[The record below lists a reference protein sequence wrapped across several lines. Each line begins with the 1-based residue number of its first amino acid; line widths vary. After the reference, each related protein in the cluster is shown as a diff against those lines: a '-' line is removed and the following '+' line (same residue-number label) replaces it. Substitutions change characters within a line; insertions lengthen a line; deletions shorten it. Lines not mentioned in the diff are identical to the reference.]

1 MIFMCYQ
8 EYTATMKRLGR
19 SILLCAGLLVLAVV
33 AAGAVSAA
41 DVSTSDATDPV
52 LTQQDDD
59 ANETELPVEPPTEA
73 HPGYEYIRQEG
84 DTEEKIE
91 LGKQLF
97 LDPRISETGTISCN
111 TCHNVMEGGHDGR
124 PTAMGVH
131 GLTGPVNSPTVWNSG
146 FHHTQFWDGRADT
159 LAEQAEGPIVAD
171 IEMGMPDHEAALDRV
186 REVDGYVEQF
196 EEVYGDE
203 VGSDDPAEL
212 ITLDTV
218 TDAIAAYERTLVTP
232 NSPYDQYVR
241 GDADALTEQ
250 QLDGMETFTELGCQ
264 SCHYGPMFSGQW
276 QEPESGNFYGR
287 QHPTY
292 PENEQCSQYIED
304 YDLQENEGR
313 MGVTGDEADQYVYK
327 VPTLRNVEHTA
338 PYMHTGEVPTLEEA
352 VRVMAACQLDTEVSD
367 EQVQDVTAFLS
378 SLTGEYPEQDMPR
391 LPSPSGES
399 MIPAEAEQLDLNE
412 EGGDDQGS
420 TDGDGGDG
428 GNGGLTLGFLGL
440 LVGLVVGVAAAL
452 IGYSQITSE

>member
-1 MIFMCYQ
+1 
-8 EYTATMKRLGR
+8 MKQLGR
-19 SILLCAGLLVLAVV
+19 SILLWAGLVVLAVV
-33 AAGAVSAA
+33 AVGGVSAT
-41 DVSTSDATDPV
+41 DVTTGDATDPV
-52 LTQQDDD
+52 LTQQDNDT
-59 ANETELPVEPPTEA
+59 NETDLPVEPPTEA

-131 GLTGPVNSPTVWNSG
+131 GLTGPVNSPTAWNSG

-171 IEMGMPDHEAALDRV
+171 VEMGMPDHEAALDRV
-186 REVDGYVEQF
+186 REVDGYTEQF

-232 NSPYDQYVR
+232 NSSYDQYVE
-241 GDADALTEQ
+241 GDADALTDQ

-276 QEPESGNFYGR
+276 EEPESGEFYG
-287 QHPTY
+287 QEHPTY
-292 PENEQCSQYIED
+292 PDNEQCSEYIEE

-313 MGVTGDEADQYVYK
+313 MGVTGDEADEYVYK

-338 PYMHTGEVPTLEEA
+338 PYLHTGEVRTLEET
-352 VRVMAACQLDTEVSD
+352 VRVMAACQLDTEISD
-367 EQVQDVTAFLS
+367 EDAEDVTAFLT
-378 SLTGEYPEQDMPR
+378 SLSGEYPEQEMPR

-399 MIPAEAEQLDLNE
+399 MIPADAEELDLEE
-412 EGGDDQGS
+412 EGGDDEES
-420 TDGDGGDG
+420 ADGGDG
-428 GNGGLTLGFLGL
+428 GSGFTLGFLGL
-440 LVGLVVGVAAAL
+440 LVGLVVGAAAAL
-452 IGYSQITSE
+452 IAYSQMKSE